1 MSEPPVDPGLVHYP
15 PPEYGTQS
23 YGPSFSLDEEPGT
36 PPRSRRPL
44 LFALIAAVAV
54 AAAAVM
60 ALALLDPT
68 LFGGTVLDRGAVER
82 DVAGQ
87 FQQREGVAVT
97 LSCPDDMPLVAGG
110 SYRCTGTTATGERV
124 PIRIV
129 VTDVARAAYS
139 WTER

>member
-1 MSEPPVDPGLVHYP
+1 MSEPTVDPGPAQFP
-15 PPEYGTQS
+15 PPEHRPS
-23 YGPSFSLDEEPGT
+23 PYGPPVSLDEEPAR
-36 PPRSRRPL
+36 PPRSHRRL
-44 LFALIAAVAV
+44 LLAGIALVVV
-54 AAAAVM
+54 AAAAVV
-60 ALALLDPT
+60 ALAVLDPT

-97 LSCPDDMPLVAGG
+97 LSCPEEMALVAGG

-129 VTDVARAAYS
+129 VTDAARAGYS
-139 WTER
+139 WTLR